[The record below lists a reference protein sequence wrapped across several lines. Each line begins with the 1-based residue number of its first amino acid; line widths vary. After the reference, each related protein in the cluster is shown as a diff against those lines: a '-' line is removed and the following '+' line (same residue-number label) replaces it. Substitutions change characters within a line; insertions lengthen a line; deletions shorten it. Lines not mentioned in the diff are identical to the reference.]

1 MEKLPGAVNE
11 RLELL
16 SRQFRDGL
24 AKRIHEIDALEAQA
38 LSGNADSTRELRMRL
53 HRIAGTAAT
62 FGMDALNGAA
72 REAEE
77 AVERDLVHAAGTI
90 ATDTVGTI
98 ELLRAAA
105 EHPYVARIG
114 SSEEVSAASQKT
126 PRRLVIVAGSVAGL
140 PARFDEQLAV
150 FGMMLVR
157 VDELDEIRT
166 YLHQLQGDAEEAAPP
181 ERGAIEHCILL
192 TEVAFIAETPER
204 LREVVSLREEFPS
217 RLLTVLVGEEDDFQI
232 RLRSVRFGADAF
244 IPIPLDLTTLID
256 KLEATLEREQDNPYH
271 VLIVDDD
278 PEQVS
283 DTALALQN
291 AGMITSV
298 VTDPQ
303 KIFRVLVEYKPELIL
318 MDMYMPGCNGAELSG
333 IIRQNENFVS
343 IPIVFLSVETDAE
356 RQLEAIRSGADDF
369 IVKPFSVEHLVTSIR
384 IRAARTR
391 AMRFHMERDSLT
403 GLLNHTNLKQRLEH
417 EMQRSRRIGIELVFA
432 MIDIDKFKRVNDT
445 YGHLTGDRVIK
456 SLTRLLVERL
466 RRTDIVGR
474 YGGEEFGI
482 IFFNTTAYHA
492 ERIMNEIRESFALIR
507 QNSGTTEFSV
517 TFSCGIGEFPRFETA
532 QEINE
537 AADIALYKAKQS
549 GRNRVLIAES

>member
-1 MEKLPGAVNE
+1 MREY
-11 RLELL
+11 LL
-16 SRQFRDGL
+16 QLHDDTDH
-24 AKRIHEIDALEAQA
+24 AT
-38 LSGNADSTRELRMRL
+38 ST
-53 HRIAGTAAT
+53 
-62 FGMDALNGAA
+62 
-72 REAEE
+72 
-77 AVERDLVHAAGTI
+77 ERD
-90 ATDTVGTI
+90 
-98 ELLRAAA
+98 
-105 EHPYVARIG
+105 
-114 SSEEVSAASQKT
+114 
-126 PRRLVIVAGSVAGL
+126 
-140 PARFDEQLAV
+140 
-150 FGMMLVR
+150 
-157 VDELDEIRT
+157 
-166 YLHQLQGDAEEAAPP
+166 
-181 ERGAIEHCILL
+181 AIETCILL
-192 TEVAFIAETPER
+192 TEVAFIAQEPRR
-204 LREVVSLREEFPS
+204 LREVDALRKEFPE
-217 RLLTVLVGEEDDFQI
+217 RLLTVLVGEEDDFKT

-244 IPIPLDLTTLID
+244 VPIPLDISTLID
-256 KLEATLEREQDNPYH
+256 KLEATLKREQDNPYH

-303 KIFRVLVEYKPELIL
+303 NIFRVLVEYKPELIL
-318 MDMYMPGCNGAELSG
+318 MDMYMPECNGSELSA

-369 IVKPFSVEHLVTSIR
+369 IVKPFSDEHLVTSIR

-391 AMRFHMERDSLT
+391 AMRFYMERDSLT
-403 GLLNHTNLKQRLEH
+403 GLLNHTNLKQRLGH

-432 MIDIDKFKRVNDT
+432 MIDIDKFKGVNDT

-456 SLTRLLVERL
+456 SLARLLGERL

-482 IFFNTTAYHA
+482 ILFNTTAYHA

-507 QNSGTTEFSV
+507 QNSGSTEFPV
-517 TFSCGIGEFPRFETA
+517 TFSCGIAEFPRFETA

-537 AADIALYKAKQS
+537 AADTALYKAKQS
-549 GRNRVLIAES
+549 GRNRVVIAEG